1 MNMQQSRSIRSFGRG
16 AQLTLALAFLAL
28 TAAPAARAAAEA
40 SAVPEAAVE
49 ATPIPVT
56 SYERVRSSGRIALG
70 YLSDARPFSYRD
82 EAGKAAGFAVG
93 VCARVAEQLKADLG
107 LSALAVDWVPVTE
120 ATRFEDVQRGR
131 VDLLCSGESVTLTGR
146 ASVSYSI
153 AIFENGIG
161 ALMNVDGSDSL
172 RAALEERRPPYKPLW
187 RGTRAPAL
195 DRRTF
200 AVVAGTPTVDWLADR
215 VQVFGLVSTVTTTD
229 DYDAGV
235 ANVLSGKADALFGD
249 RAALLD
255 AAKRSASPDDL
266 VVLARLYRFQ
276 PIALAM
282 ARGDDDFRL
291 AVDRALTHVYASPD
305 FGTLYA
311 DLFGEADPET
321 VAFYR
326 VTALPE

>member
-1 MNMQQSRSIRSFGRG
+1 
-16 AQLTLALAFLAL
+16 
-28 TAAPAARAAAEA
+28 
-40 SAVPEAAVE
+40 
-49 ATPIPVT
+49 
-56 SYERVRSSGRIALG
+56 
-70 YLSDARPFSYRD
+70 
-82 EAGKAAGFAVG
+82 
-93 VCARVAEQLKADLG
+93 
-107 LSALAVDWVPVTE
+107 
-120 ATRFEDVQRGR
+120 
-131 VDLLCSGESVTLTGR
+131 
-146 ASVSYSI
+146 
-153 AIFENGIG
+153 
-161 ALMNVDGSDSL
+161 
-172 RAALEERRPPYKPLW
+172 
-187 RGTRAPAL
+187 
-195 DRRTF
+195 
-200 AVVAGTPTVDWLADR
+200 VVAGTPTVDWLADR

-235 ANVLSGKADALFGD
+235 AIVLSGKADALFGD

-305 FGTLYA
+305 FGALYA
-311 DLFGEADPET
+311 NAFGEADPET